1 MNSQNKRNTS
11 IQPEQHGAGQQWL
24 NAGRSENWVS
34 GLLDFDDGGNSN
46 GKENQWDDGEEAN
59 SSEVNQQELHPE
71 PAEFKL
77 STFPKHLKM
86 MQMRMMGLLFK
97 ILYQAPE
104 ISTLRSKLK
113 EIKHLKITIVN
124 LVSCTSY
131 TTCYKPGENNYVCP
145 LTKKVYDNI
154 LEMLL
159 FVMMSHHEV
168 SVKAQFKDRDKT
180 MLLLY
185 YEVGNSI
192 TFPHIEAPAGFK
204 CHESISKSLS
214 LMDLRFKVLSQ
225 SVVSRHINKGTGE
238 FERLIKRMGF
248 LPQMVQQ
255 IYQNPD
261 AYNFYTKKENMSR
274 PESFQFRLL
283 RALIQNIF
291 IFERVTCDTM
301 IRLLPTYKRG
311 MISPIPK
318 LKAFNF
324 LKGDL
329 ASSSSITA
337 KTFRKVYSKLAE
349 LFDKVNKKN
358 TLYHSFPLGE
368 PLKFEDILVESEGE
382 LDYELENSI
391 VMKQIAKNPNI
402 LPEESLV
409 VYLYQ
414 RRYQYLLNKL
424 DHLQMSALFCFFPGN
439 VSSFSAQAARDCLD
453 LLAGEPY
460 LRGAFAS
467 ILMILRVNNNLTQSE
482 FEEMMALTVSPDF
495 PPRKEPMNIG
505 SALKS
510 RILAE

>member
-1 MNSQNKRNTS
+1 MSSQNKRHTS
-11 IQPEQHGAGQQWL
+11 IQPEQSSTSQQWH
-24 NAGRSENWVS
+24 NTGRTDTWNS
-34 GLLDFDDGGNSN
+34 GTVDFDDGGNSN
-46 GKENQWDDGEEAN
+46 GKENHWDDGEEAN
-59 SSEVNQQELHPE
+59 SSEVNQQDLHAE

-77 STFPKHLKM
+77 STFPRHLKM
-86 MQMRMMGLLFK
+86 MQMRMMNLLFK

-113 EIKHLKITIVN
+113 EIKQLKITVVN
-124 LVSCTSY
+124 LITCTSY
-131 TTCYKPGENNYVCP
+131 TTVYKPVENNYVCP

-159 FVMMSHHEV
+159 FAVMSHHEV
-168 SVKAQFKDRDKT
+168 TVKAQFKDRDKT

-192 TFPHIEAPAGFK
+192 TFPHVDSSAGFK
-204 CHESISKSLS
+204 CNESVSKSLS

-225 SVVSRHINKGTGE
+225 SVVSRHIIKGTGE

-248 LPQMVQQ
+248 QPQMVQQ

-311 MISPIPK
+311 MLSPIPK

-329 ASSSSITA
+329 ASSSSITS
-337 KTFRKVYSKLAE
+337 KTFRRVYSKLAE
-349 LFDKVNKKN
+349 QFEKVNKRN

-391 VMKQIAKNPNI
+391 VIKQISKNPNI

-409 VYLYQ
+409 LYLYQ
-414 RRYQYLLNKL
+414 RRYQFLLNKL

-439 VSSFSAQAARDCLD
+439 VSSFAAQAARDALD

-467 ILMILRVNNNLTQSE
+467 ILMILRVNSNITQAE
-482 FEEMMALTVSPDF
+482 FEEMLALTVTPDQ
-495 PPRKEPMNIG
+495 PTRKDPTG
-505 SALKS
+505 SLGSLKS